1 MNMKQELRRAGEAV
15 TPVLCEG
22 AAAAWKL
29 CGAAR
34 TKLERSVRDCIDR
47 RNQPEMVYISVP
59 GRLREEDIRLMMEA
73 ARSVYLSG
81 RIPVCPYLM
90 FPVDGV
96 PLETARMEADRR
108 MRFRLMDRCQTFLMS
123 VDGRDVGGGQPRHY
137 AGHGDSDGSGCR
149 RTACRTSAAPGSP
162 HGTGGVL
169 NRTPQSRQGR
179 KGVQHE
185 GNQHGGTA
193 EDGRS
198 GGACPPGVRRTR

>member
-1 MNMKQELRRAGEAV
+1 MNMKQELRKAGEAV

-22 AAAAWKL
+22 AAATWKL

-90 FPVDGV
+90 FP
-96 PLETARMEADRR
+96 EKFFA
-108 MRFRLMDRCQTFLMS
+108 FLI
-123 VDGRDVGGGQPRHY
+123 
-137 AGHGDSDGSGCR
+137 AFSDEICY
-149 RTACRTSAAPGSP
+149 TKNNK
-162 HGTGGVL
+162 V
-169 NRTPQSRQGR
+169 
-179 KGVQHE
+179 
-185 GNQHGGTA
+185 
-193 EDGRS
+193 
-198 GGACPPGVRRTR
+198 CPPMAVPC

>member
-1 MNMKQELRRAGEAV
+1 MNMKQELRKAGEAV

-96 PLETARMEADRR
+96 PLETAQMEVDRR
-108 MRFRLMDRCQTFLMS
+108 MRFRLMDRCQTFLICGCQWTDEMWAEANHAITRGMEIKT
-123 VDGRDVGGGQPRHY
+123 DRGVGGRPAARLRLP
-137 AGHGDSDGSGCR
+137 AP
-149 RTACRTSAAPGSP
+149 RTAREAS
-162 HGTGGVL
+162 
-169 NRTPQSRQGR
+169 
-179 KGVQHE
+179 
-185 GNQHGGTA
+185 
-193 EDGRS
+193 
-198 GGACPPGVRRTR
+198 